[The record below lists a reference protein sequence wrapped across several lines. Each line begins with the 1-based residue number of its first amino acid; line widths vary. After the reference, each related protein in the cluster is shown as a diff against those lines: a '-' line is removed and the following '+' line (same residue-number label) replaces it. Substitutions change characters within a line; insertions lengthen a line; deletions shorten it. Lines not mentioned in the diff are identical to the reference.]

1 MKKLFFVQAL
11 VCLLA
16 VACSVQEPDTKGIAS
31 PKDDV
36 FFASMESYS
45 DAETKVYV
53 DNKVK
58 LHWDA
63 DDRISLF
70 NESALNQ
77 EYRFTGK
84 TGDKDGFFE
93 KVSDPFGFG
102 TELEYVCAVYPYD
115 GTIKIS
121 NANVMKVSLPAE
133 QAYREGSFGPGANLM
148 ISCTKGDPLAFKNAC
163 GYLVLKFYGEGVSV
177 SSVKLEGNDG
187 EPLSGQATWSP
198 SIGAVPAI
206 KMESAAEKS
215 VSLICENAV
224 NLDAAKEN
232 ATMFWMVV
240 PPTDFANG
248 FTLTVTGPDGKT
260 FVKKTDLKLSI
271 VRNGVL
277 RIAPIKVTF

>member
-36 FFASMESYS
+36 FYASMESYS
-45 DAETKVYV
+45 DPDTKVYV

-70 NESALNQ
+70 NKSTLNQ
-77 EYRFTGK
+77 EFRFTGK

-93 KVSDPFGFG
+93 KVSDPFGTGNEFA
-102 TELEYVCAVYPYD
+102 LVCAIYPYA
-115 GTIKIS
+115 GTIKIG
-121 NANVMKVSLPAE
+121 NDDVLTLSLPAE

-148 ISCTKGDPLAFKNAC
+148 ISCTEGDPLAFKNAC
-163 GYLVLKFYGEGVSV
+163 GYLVLKFYGEGISV

-187 EPLSGQATWSP
+187 EFLSGKATWT
-198 SIGAVPAI
+198 PAI
-206 KMESAAEKS
+206 DAIPAIQMNSNAKKS

-224 NLDAAKEN
+224 SLDAAKEN
-232 ATMFWMVV
+232 ATVFWMVV
-240 PPTDFANG
+240 PPTDFAKG
-248 FTLTVTGPDGKT
+248 FTLTVTDPDGKT
-260 FVKKTDLKLSI
+260 FVKKTDKNLS
-271 VRNGVL
+271 VARNTLL
-277 RIAPIKVTF
+277 RIAPIEVKF